1 MGKNYVIQLIQRPTD
16 YLADEI
22 VNLVRLLSPEW
33 FTPDVPEDTRRDLLF
48 QDAFYLRRDDNLLL
62 SCLVFTCWD
71 GSLNITLFA
80 THPDYRGQGWGSIL
94 MHHFANYARQIGF
107 RQIVVLTVPPDTKPV
122 YQATLQFYEKHS
134 FVLTKRI
141 ENLWGSGTLK
151 LVKTLE

>member
-1 MGKNYVIQLIQRPTD
+1 MQDNYVIQLVQRP
-16 YLADEI
+16 ANQVAEEI

-33 FTPDVPEDTRRDLLF
+33 FTHDVPEDTRRDLLF
-48 QDAFYLRRDDNLLL
+48 QDAFCLRQNDNLI
-62 SCLVFTCWD
+62 SSLVFTCWD
-71 GSLNITLFA
+71 GALNITLFA

-94 MHHFANYARQIGF
+94 MRHFVNHARQMGF

-122 YQATLQFYEKHS
+122 YQATLQFYEKHN

>member
-1 MGKNYVIQLIQRPTD
+1 MQDNYIIQLIQRPTSTV
-16 YLADEI
+16 ADEI

-48 QDAFYLRRDDNLLL
+48 QDAFCLRQNDDLLI

-71 GSLNITLFA
+71 GSLNITMFA
-80 THPDYRGQGWGSIL
+80 THPNYRGQGLGSIL
-94 MHHFANYARQIGF
+94 MRHFANYARQLGF

-122 YQATLQFYEKHS
+122 YQATLQFYVKHN